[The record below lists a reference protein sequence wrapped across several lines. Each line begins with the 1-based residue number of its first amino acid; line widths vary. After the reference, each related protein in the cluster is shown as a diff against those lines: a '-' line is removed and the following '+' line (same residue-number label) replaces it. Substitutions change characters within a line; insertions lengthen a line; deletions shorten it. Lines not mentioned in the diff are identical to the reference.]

1 LFVAWF
7 VAFEL
12 ASAELARGSVEA
24 GFHYYFLH
32 HCCCSSWPSEECGL
46 IEISER
52 RGGGGEL
59 HAMVVL
65 EEKDSN
71 SDGVRDTQ
79 LRFYYIA
86 H

>member
-1 LFVAWF
+1 
-7 VAFEL
+7 
-12 ASAELARGSVEA
+12 
-24 GFHYYFLH
+24 
-32 HCCCSSWPSEECGL
+32 L